1 VTDFLTTV
9 IRGLGTDDK
18 VIKKASSREMVGGGG
33 QDSRA
38 RFAGGGRR
46 SRTPPTH
53 REREREREHSCFR
66 GFLLASSAKSFLWIK
81 IR

>member
-46 SRTPPTH
+46 SRTPPTQ
-53 REREREREHSCFR
+53 RERERERESTLAFA
-66 GFLLASSAKSFLWIK
+66 GFFLLVVQSPFYG
-81 IR
+81 

>member
-9 IRGLGTDDK
+9 IRGLGTYDK

-38 RFAGGGRR
+38 RVAGGGRR
-46 SRTPPTH
+46 SRTPPTQ
-53 REREREREHSCFR
+53 REREHSCFR